1 MYVDDKTRLRHML
14 DAAREA
20 ASFARASSRAA
31 LDANR
36 LLAFGLV
43 KLIEIVGEAASKIT
57 REFREA
63 HPEIPWRKIVGMRHV
78 LVHDY
83 DRVDLDVVWEAVT
96 TDLLALEKALN
107 PLVPP
112 GQDSE

>member
-1 MYVDDKTRLRHML
+1 MYADDATRIGHML

-20 ASFARASSRAA
+20 SAFARGHARTE

-57 REFREA
+57 REFQDA
-63 HPEIPWRKIVGMRHV
+63 HPEVPWRQIVGMRHV

-83 DRVDLDVVWEAVT
+83 DQVDLDVVWEVVT
-96 TDLLALEKALN
+96 TDLPALVGLLEAL
-107 PLVPP
+107 
-112 GQDSE
+112 GSSRERG

>member
-1 MYVDDKTRLRHML
+1 MYVDDRTRLRHML

-20 ASFARASSRAA
+20 SGFARDNSRAE
-31 LDANR
+31 LEVNR

-57 REFREA
+57 REFQAA
-63 HPEIPWRKIVGMRHV
+63 HPDIPWRKIVGMRHV

-83 DRVDLDVVWEAVT
+83 DQIDLDVVWEVVT
-96 TDLLALEKALN
+96 TDLPALVETLQ

-112 GQDSE
+112 GLGSE